1 MPDNDNNINAIPTI
15 DITHNQSNQHNIMER
30 STNIADT
37 LKYFNRDL
45 MKLSKYA
52 TEEECQAVLIA
63 YEQSLRAVQ
72 QLKDKYET
80 NFRRSDTQLIYLFFS
95 FFSSILLSFL
105 SLFMIIFYVYHF
117 HQKIQ

>member
-1 MPDNDNNINAIPTI
+1 
-15 DITHNQSNQHNIMER
+15 MER

-63 YEQSLRAVQ
+63 YEQSLRTVRQ
-72 QLKDKYET
+72 FKDKYET
-80 NFRRSDTQLIYLFFS
+80 DFRRSDTQLN
-95 FFSSILLSFL
+95 
-105 SLFMIIFYVYHF
+105 
-117 HQKIQ
+117 